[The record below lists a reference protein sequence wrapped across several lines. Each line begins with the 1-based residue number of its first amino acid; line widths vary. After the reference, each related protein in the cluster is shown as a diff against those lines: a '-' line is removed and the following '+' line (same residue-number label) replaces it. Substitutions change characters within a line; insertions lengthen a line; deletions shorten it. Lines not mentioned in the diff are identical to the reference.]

1 MRTQRRARLS
11 AVAAP
16 RALSRVF
23 ALGALALLA
32 ACDSAE
38 ERKVSH
44 YENGLEFVEAGEPG
58 KALIEFTNVLRI
70 DDAYLPAHEALGA
83 LHLGEGRNGAAVPHL
98 VRVAEANPEGLEVR
112 LDLARAL
119 LDLRNIPAARTYAD
133 AALELD
139 PDNARG
145 LGVSASL
152 DLMIGETEK
161 ARADAL
167 RALEIDPNAE
177 LARLAA
183 VAERI
188 RAEDPEAA
196 LELIEAAPAF
206 ADGSDVDSGLALV
219 RISVLEKLGDR
230 EGVGAALQRLSDAQP
245 EDAGLRLALAR
256 WHMQADPPDTDA
268 AEAELRA
275 AAEQAEDPA
284 RARLRVVDFLRRADG
299 PEAARAELESLI
311 ASAGGEGEEASL
323 YERALA
329 MEELRAGERD
339 AAIARLERL
348 IEREGDAEA
357 GDAAR
362 LLLARVTDP
371 EAPGGAERRA
381 ALVAEVLEND
391 SANVEALALRAELS
405 ILDERAGDAILDL
418 RTALEGSPNNPA
430 LLELLA
436 RAHEREGDDALAA
449 EQRARAVQ
457 ASGAAPGPSLR
468 YGEQL
473 VRMGRVDSAEAVIL
487 DSLRE
492 NGESRRLLT
501 ALAELRL
508 RNQDW
513 DGVRQVTAAIEALD
527 ARGES
532 VAPGAGAATELLRA
546 AALFGEGRVDETR
559 DMLRASWEERGGA
572 GDLEA
577 LIRAYLAANDVGA
590 ARETLEAALAASPD
604 DLAALALLA
613 EVQARAGETDEAE
626 QTLRQAVEQAPEAAV
641 PHRMLSEL
649 LNAQGRLDESIEVL
663 EAGLEARPNDPG
675 LRFDKALRLELN
687 DEIEAASALYERLY
701 DEDPENVVVA
711 NNLASLLSDHRT
723 DEASLER
730 AAVVARRLRGSPLA
744 PFQDTYGWT
753 LYLTGEAAQAVAVL
767 RESAPRLAN
776 NAIAQYHLGM
786 AYAAIGQTDL
796 AREQLQRALEI
807 SDAGGF
813 FPQRDAAS
821 EALAGLDAAEEA
833 AESNG

>member
-1 MRTQRRARLS
+1 MTMQRRSRRLS
-11 AVAAP
+11 AV
-16 RALSRVF
+16 L

-44 YENGLEFVEAGEPG
+44 YENGLEFVAEGEPG
-58 KALIEFTNVLRI
+58 KAVIEFTNALRI
-70 DDAYLPAHEALGA
+70 DDAYLPAHEALGE
-83 LHLGEGRNGAAVPHL
+83 LHLAEGRPGAAVPHL
-98 VRVAEANPEGLEVR
+98 IRVAEADPQALEVR

-119 LDLRNIPAARTYAD
+119 LDLRNVPAARTYAD

-139 PDNARG
+139 PDNVRG
-145 LGVSASL
+145 LGVSAAL
-152 DLMIGETEK
+152 DLMIGEAES

-167 RALEIDPNAE
+167 RALEIDPAAE
-177 LARLAA
+177 LARLTA
-183 VAERI
+183 VAERL
-188 RAEDPEAA
+188 RADEPEAA
-196 LELIEAAPAF
+196 LALIEAAPAF
-206 ADGSDVDSGLALV
+206 ADGADIDNGMALV
-219 RISVLEKLGDR
+219 RIHVLEQLGDR
-230 EGVGAALQRLSDAQP
+230 EAVGAALQRLSGARP

-256 WHMQADPPDTDA
+256 WHMQADPPNEAA

-275 AAEQAEDPA
+275 AADLAEDPA
-284 RARLRVVDFLRRADG
+284 QARLRVVEFLRRAGGDA
-299 PEAARAELESLI
+299 AARAELETLL
-311 ASAGGEGEEASL
+311 AAAEGDEAGL

-329 MEELRAGERD
+329 VEELRAGERD
-339 AAIARLERL
+339 AALARLEAL
-348 IEREGDAEA
+348 IEREGDGEA

-362 LLLARVTDP
+362 LLLARVVDA

-381 ALVAEVLEND
+381 ALIEEVLEND
-391 SANVEALALRAELS
+391 AANVEALALRAELA

-418 RTALEGSPNNPA
+418 RTALEGAPRNAA

-449 EQRARAVQ
+449 EQRAIAVQ
-457 ASGAAPGPSLR
+457 ASGADAGPSLR
-468 YGEQL
+468 YAEQL
-473 VRMGRVDSAEAVIL
+473 VRMNRLDSAEAVIL

-492 NGESRRLLT
+492 NGENRRLLT

-527 ARGES
+527 ARGDD
-532 VAPGAGAATELLRA
+532 VAPDGGATDLLRA
-546 AALFGEGRVDETR
+546 AALFGEGRVDETLE
-559 DMLRASWEERGGA
+559 MLRDSWETRGA
-572 GDLEA
+572 AADLEA
-577 LIRAYLAANDVGA
+577 LIRAYLAAEDLDA
-590 ARETLEAALAASPD
+590 ARETLDAALAEDPESLP
-604 DLAALALLA
+604 ALALLA
-613 EVQARAGETDEAE
+613 EVQARAGEIDAAEA
-626 QTLRQAVEQAPEAAV
+626 TLRRAIEAAPQSPV

-649 LNAQGRLDESIEVL
+649 LNAQGRLDESIETL

-675 LRFDKALRLELN
+675 LRFDKALRLEI
-687 DEIEAASALYERLY
+687 DGEIEAAIALYEELY
-701 DEDPENVVVA
+701 EQDPENVVVA

-723 DEASLER
+723 DAESLER

-753 LYLTGEAAQAVAVL
+753 LYLTGEPAQAVAVL
-767 RESAPRLAN
+767 RDAAPRLPN

-786 AYAAIGQTDL
+786 AYASIGQTDL

-813 FPQRDAAS
+813 FPQRAAAE
-821 EALAGLDAAEEA
+821 EALTGLDAAEEA